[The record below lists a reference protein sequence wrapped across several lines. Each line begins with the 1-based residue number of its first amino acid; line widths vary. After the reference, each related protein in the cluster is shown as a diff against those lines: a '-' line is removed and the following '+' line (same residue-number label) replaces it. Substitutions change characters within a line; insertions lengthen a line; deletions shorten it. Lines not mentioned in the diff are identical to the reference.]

1 MLSKVDKYE
10 TSCVFCTYNVLCVN
24 PVCVYIFWMN
34 ILHFVV
40 GYRSDYRCLCL
51 EFHHFPGEITQLHE
65 YLPVEDSKC
74 PAWWFGK
81 AIARIQATATV
92 FMKPPPEIFATWPT
106 EPCGGKPVPLR
117 PLKVRQ
123 HVLFDSSFVQY
134 ASPSI

>member
-1 MLSKVDKYE
+1 MNICQWKIV
-10 TSCVFCTYNVLCVN
+10 NVL
-24 PVCVYIFWMN
+24 PDG
-34 ILHFVV
+34 L
-40 GYRSDYRCLCL
+40 
-51 EFHHFPGEITQLHE
+51 
-65 YLPVEDSKC
+65 
-74 PAWWFGK
+74 GK

-117 PLKVRQ
+117 SFKVRQ